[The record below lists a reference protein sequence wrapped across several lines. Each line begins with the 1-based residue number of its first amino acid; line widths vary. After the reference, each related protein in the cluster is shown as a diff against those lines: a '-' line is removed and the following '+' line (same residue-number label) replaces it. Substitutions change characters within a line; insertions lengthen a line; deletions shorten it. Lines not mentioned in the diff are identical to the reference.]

1 VPWEA
6 FAMTALGLGR
16 SLLRETRA
24 SYAFVERNLNLV
36 KRYWGWEVVFLL
48 YAIVNA
54 LSITFIAKA
63 SPEITGMAFTSAE
76 VSNFILYLLVGAL
89 VWNYIS
95 VVFGAISETI
105 TWERWEGTIEYTF
118 MAPISRLTHLLGTT
132 IFAIVYG
139 VIHTAVILTVVS
151 FFFEVSL
158 AQANWLSAFL
168 LLVFGSFSFV
178 GVGILAAV
186 LPLLFPERGAQMTNV
201 INALI
206 LLFSGVYF
214 PISVLPGWMQV
225 ISHIS
230 PAYYVLDG
238 ARQALLGSAGVSAI
252 AQPYLLPLVVIGVI
266 MVPLGLWVFTAT
278 ERYAKRTGRLKRN
291 G

>member
-1 VPWEA
+1 MAAES
-6 FAMTALGLGR
+6 LGR
-16 SLLRETRA
+16 TLFRETKA
-24 SYAFVERNLNLV
+24 SYAFVERNFNLV

-48 YAIVNA
+48 YTIVNA

-63 SPEITGMAFTSAE
+63 SPEITGLALTDAK
-76 VSNFILYLLVGAL
+76 VSEFILYLLVGAL

-132 IFAIVYG
+132 LFAIVYG
-139 VIHTAVILTVVS
+139 VIHTGVVLGAVSL
-151 FFFEVSL
+151 FFNVSL
-158 AQANWLSAFL
+158 AQANILSAVV
-168 LLVFGSFSFV
+168 LLVLGSFSFV
-178 GVGILAAV
+178 GIGILAAV

-206 LLFSGVYF
+206 LLVSGVYF
-214 PISVLPGWMQV
+214 PISVLPGWMQA
-225 ISHIS
+225 ISYVS
-230 PAYYVLDG
+230 PAYYVLEG
-238 ARQALLGSAGVSAI
+238 TRLALLDGSAVGALAWS
-252 AQPYLLPLVVIGVI
+252 YLLPLLVIGLI
-266 MVPLGLWVFTAT
+266 AVPAGLWVFTTA
-278 ERYAKRTGRLKRN
+278 ERYAKRSGRLKRN

>member
-1 VPWEA
+1 
-6 FAMTALGLGR
+6 MTIEGLGR
-16 SLLRETRA
+16 SFLRESKA
-24 SYAFVERNLNLV
+24 SYAFVERNINLV

-63 SPEITGMAFTSAE
+63 SPEITGMTFTAAE

-206 LLFSGVYF
+206 LLFSGVYY
-214 PISVLPGWMQV
+214 PITVLPGWMQA
-225 ISHIS
+225 ISKIS

-238 ARQALLGSAGVSAI
+238 TRQALLANATIWEIGR
-252 AQPYLLPLVVIGVI
+252 PYLLPLLLIGII
-266 MVPLGLWVFTAT
+266 MVPFGLWVFVSI
-278 ERYAKRTGRLKRN
+278 ERFAKRTGRLKRN

>member
-1 VPWEA
+1 
-6 FAMTALGLGR
+6 MTVGGLGR
-16 SLLRETRA
+16 SFVRESKA
-24 SYAFVERNLNLV
+24 SYAFVERNINLV
-36 KRYWGWEVVFLL
+36 KRYWGWEVVFLM

-63 SPEITGMAFTSAE
+63 SPEITGMTFTTAE

-118 MAPISRLTHLLGTT
+118 MAPISRLTHLFGTT
-132 IFAIVYG
+132 IFAIFYG

-151 FFFEVSL
+151 FFFDVSL
-158 AQANWLSAFL
+158 AQANWLSAVL
-168 LLVFGSFSFV
+168 LLIFGSFSFV

-225 ISHIS
+225 ISKIS

-238 ARQALLGSAGVSAI
+238 TRQALLQSATVWDI
-252 AQPYLLPLVVIGVI
+252 AQPYLLPLLVIGII
-266 MVPLGLWVFTAT
+266 MVPLGLWVFLAT
-278 ERYAKRTGRLKRN
+278 ERFAKRTGRLKRN

>member
-1 VPWEA
+1 MASVLA
-6 FAMTALGLGR
+6 
-16 SLLRETRA
+16 RETKA
-24 SYAFVERNLNLV
+24 SYAFVERNFNLV
-36 KRYWGWEVVFLL
+36 KRYWGWEVVFLV
-48 YAIVNA
+48 YTVVNA

-63 SPEITGMAFTSAE
+63 SPEITGLSFSTAE

-95 VVFGAISETI
+95 VVFGVLSETI

-132 IFAIVYG
+132 LFGILYAIV
-139 VIHTAVILTVVS
+139 HTAVIMTVVS
-151 FFFEVSL
+151 FFFNVNL
-158 AQANWLSAFL
+158 AQANFVSALVL
-168 LLVFGSFSFV
+168 LILGSFSFV

-206 LLFSGVYF
+206 LLVSGVYF
-214 PISVLPGWMQV
+214 PISVLPGWMQTL
-225 ISHIS
+225 SRIS

-238 ARQALLGSAGVSAI
+238 TRAALLRNASVGELAWA
-252 AQPYLLPLVVIGVI
+252 YLLPLLVIGIVA
-266 MVPLGLWVFTAT
+266 VPLGLWVFLSA
-278 ERYAKRTGRLKRN
+278 ERFAKRTGRLKRN

>member
-1 VPWEA
+1 
-6 FAMTALGLGR
+6 MTVAGLGR
-16 SLLRETRA
+16 SFVRESKA
-24 SYAFVERNLNLV
+24 SYAFVERNINLV
-36 KRYWGWEVVFLL
+36 KRYWGWEVVFLM

-63 SPEITGMAFTSAE
+63 SPEITGMTFTTAE

-118 MAPISRLTHLLGTT
+118 MAPISRLTHLFGTT
-132 IFAIVYG
+132 IFAIFYG

-151 FFFEVSL
+151 FFFDVSL
-158 AQANWLSAFL
+158 AQANWLSAVL
-168 LLVFGSFSFV
+168 LLIFGSFSFV

-214 PISVLPGWMQV
+214 PISVLPGWMQL
-225 ISHIS
+225 ISKIS

-238 ARQALLGSAGVSAI
+238 TRQALLQSATVWEI
-252 AQPYLLPLVVIGVI
+252 AQPYLLPLLVIGII
-266 MVPLGLWVFTAT
+266 MVPLGLWVFLAT
-278 ERYAKRTGRLKRN
+278 ERFAKRTGRLKRN

>member
-1 VPWEA
+1 
-6 FAMTALGLGR
+6 MTILHAGR
-16 SLLRETRA
+16 SFLRETKA
-24 SYAFVERNLNLV
+24 SYAFVERNINLV
-36 KRYWGWEVVFLL
+36 KRYWGWEIVFLL

-63 SPEITGMAFTSAE
+63 SPEITGITLSPDK
-76 VSNFILYLLVGAL
+76 VGNFILYLLIGAL

-95 VVFGAISETI
+95 VVFGTVSETI

-132 IFAIVYG
+132 IFAILYAIV
-139 VIHTAVILTVVS
+139 HTFVILGVVS
-151 FFFEVSL
+151 LFFNISL
-158 AQANWLSAFL
+158 AQANVVTALVL
-168 LLVFGSFSFV
+168 LLIGSVSFV
-178 GVGILAAV
+178 GIGILAAV

-201 INALI
+201 VNALV
-206 LLFSGVYF
+206 LLVSGVYF
-214 PISVLPGWMQV
+214 PISVLPGWIQA

-230 PAYYVLDG
+230 PAYYVLIG
-238 ARQALLGSAGVSAI
+238 TRAALLDGVGVGSI
-252 AQPYLLPLVVIGVI
+252 ARSTLLPLVLISLI
-266 MVPLGLWVFTAT
+266 SVPLGLWVFLTA